1 MKATEQTIQQVDRA
15 LKKIIQKFPPR
26 EDTSTLTD
34 IHLRASQDSGELVA
48 YDDEDNEIT
57 RCVVEQ
63 WIENPDEE
71 FYPHITTVL
80 RNQLRKLSEAVDG
93 MGILKPFSFVL
104 EDDDK
109 ASVAELYLA
118 DDNTVIIGDDLMQ
131 GLADDLDKFF
141 ENLMK

>member
-1 MKATEQTIQQVDRA
+1 M
-15 LKKIIQKFPPR
+15 KKIIQKFPPC

-63 WIENPDEE
+63 WIENPDEG
-71 FYPHITTVL
+71 FYAHITAVL
-80 RNQLRKLSEAVDG
+80 RNELKKLGAAVDG
-93 MGILKPFSFVL
+93 MGIMKPFSFVL

-109 ASVAELYLA
+109 GNVAELYLA
-118 DDNTVIIGDDLMQ
+118 DDNTVIIGEDLMQ
-131 GLADDLDKFF
+131 GLDDDLDKFF